1 MLNRE
6 VRKRGGVMA
15 KIPARVADRIR
26 SALKK
31 YQPILAAAKVRD
43 VNESDTVVIVTDLL
57 QDVFGYDK
65 YAEIT
70 SEHMIRSTFCDLA
83 IKIDGKLSLLI
94 EVKAVGLDLKDNHI
108 KQAVDYAANQGCD
121 WVGLTNGICWRV
133 YKVQFTK
140 PIAHECV
147 LEIDLLALN
156 PRSKCDIDVLGV
168 IAKEGWKRAKL
179 DEYHEHRQALSRFT
193 LGALVLSDPVVL
205 LIRRELRRMVDVM
218 VDEEDVRVVLRE
230 EVLKREVVE
239 GDKAAV
245 AAKQVARAENKALR
259 RSGGKVPGEA
269 TIDDALTRASAVST
283 A

>member
-1 MLNRE
+1 M
-6 VRKRGGVMA
+6 
-15 KIPARVADRIR
+15 PARAADRIR

-43 VNESDTVVIVTDLL
+43 VNESDTVLIVTDVL

-70 SEHMIRSTFCDLA
+70 SEHMIRSTYCDLA
-83 IKIDGKLSLLI
+83 LKIDGKLSLLI
-94 EVKAVGLDLKDNHI
+94 EVKAIGLDLKDNHI

-133 YKVQFTK
+133 YKVHFTK
-140 PIAHECV
+140 PIEHECV
-147 LEIDLLALN
+147 LDIDMLALN
-156 PRSKCDIDVLGV
+156 PRNKSDIDVLGI

-193 LGALVLSDPVVL
+193 LGALILSDPVVL
-205 LIRRELRRMVDVM
+205 FIRRELRRVVDVM
-218 VDEEDVRVVLRE
+218 VDEDDVKTVLRD
-230 EVLKREVVE
+230 EVIKRDVLE

-245 AAKQVARAENKALR
+245 AAKHVARAEGKALR
-259 RSGGKVPGEA
+259 RSAEKGADEA
-269 TIDDALTRASAVST
+269 IAGDLSGPASAAAKPANS
-283 A
+283 